1 MRIMSLD
8 VGSVTI
14 GVAVSDLFGW
24 TAQGLETIRHTT
36 READFKKLRQ
46 LTDQYQVEEFV
57 IGLPLNMDGT
67 RGIRVERTEAFA
79 EELAKA
85 FPDIPYHF
93 WDERLTT
100 VMAQKQLIAA
110 DVSRKKRKKVIDK
123 MAAVAIL
130 EGYLQHLSLKTEDKP
145 MTDKKEDP
153 IIITI
158 TGPDGDE
165 RDYVQDTVIPFAGKE
180 FAVLVSIPEKEDSEE
195 EPDIILA
202 RIDRDEN
209 GEAVYL
215 PPTDEEYDAV
225 ADIYDAM

>member
-36 READFKKLRQ
+36 READFKRLRKL
-46 LTDQYQVEEFV
+46 TEQYQEEEFV

-85 FPDIPYHF
+85 FPEIPYHF

-110 DVSRKKRKKVIDK
+110 DLTLIN
-123 MAAVAIL
+123 
-130 EGYLQHLSLKTEDKP
+130 P
-145 MTDKKEDP
+145 
-153 IIITI
+153 
-158 TGPDGDE
+158 
-165 RDYVQDTVIPFAGKE
+165 
-180 FAVLVSIPEKEDSEE
+180 
-195 EPDIILA
+195 
-202 RIDRDEN
+202 
-209 GEAVYL
+209 
-215 PPTDEEYDAV
+215 
-225 ADIYDAM
+225 